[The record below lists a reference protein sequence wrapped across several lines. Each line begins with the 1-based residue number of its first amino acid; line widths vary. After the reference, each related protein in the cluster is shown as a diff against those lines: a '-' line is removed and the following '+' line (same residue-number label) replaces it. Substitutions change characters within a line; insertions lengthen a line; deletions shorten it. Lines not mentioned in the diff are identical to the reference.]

1 MLKPSSTSVIFL
13 LSLCAI
19 LLVVRGAYL
28 YLAEPGRFPI
38 NTVKISASFE
48 HISRAEIE
56 KILDKYNNNSILLP
70 INSLQAELKGLP
82 WARKV
87 DIKRIWPDTL
97 KIMIEEKR
105 PVALW
110 KNSFITDD
118 GSIIKVAMQDIQKQ
132 DMVMP
137 LPKLSG
143 PDKQYLEV
151 LHNFERFSKLLAAYG
166 LRADSLN
173 LRENQAW
180 DLYLDD
186 GVVLRL
192 GKRDFEKRILGFC
205 KAYSAE
211 FVDRPEKL
219 TSVDLRYPHGM
230 AVQWN
235 VSNK

>member
-1 MLKPSSTSVIFL
+1 M
-13 LSLCAI
+13 
-19 LLVVRGAYL
+19 LLVVKVLYI

-38 NTVKISASFE
+38 NTVKISANFE

-56 KILDKYNNNSILLP
+56 KILDKYNNNNSILLP
-70 INSLQAELKGLP
+70 ISSLQEELLKLP
-82 WARKV
+82 WAKSIE
-87 DIKRIWPDTL
+87 IKRIWPDTL
-97 KIMIEEKR
+97 KIKIEEKK

-110 KNSFITDD
+110 KNSFITND
-118 GSIIKVAMQDIQKQ
+118 GSMIVAATQDIQKQ
-132 DMVMP
+132 DRIRS

-143 PDKQYLEV
+143 PDKQYQMV
-151 LHNFERFSKLLAAYG
+151 LQNFEKLSKLLAAYG
-166 LRADSLN
+166 LHADSLN
-173 LRENQAW
+173 LRDNQSW

-192 GKRDFEKRILGFC
+192 GKKNFEKRVLGFC
-205 KAYSAE
+205 KAYSTE
-211 FVDRPEKL
+211 LVDRPEKM

>member
-1 MLKPSSTSVIFL
+1 MRKLSSTNVICL
-13 LSLCAI
+13 LTFCA
-19 LLVVRGAYL
+19 LLLAVKVIYIFI
-28 YLAEPGRFPI
+28 AEPGRFPI

-56 KILDKYNNNSILLP
+56 KILEKYNNNSILLP
-70 INSLQAELKGLP
+70 INSLQAELRNLS
-82 WARKV
+82 WAKSIE
-87 DIKRIWPDTL
+87 IKRIWPDTL
-97 KIMIEEKR
+97 KIMIEEKK

-110 KNSFITDD
+110 KNSFITSD
-118 GSIIKVAMQDIQKQ
+118 GSMIAAAAQDIQKQ
-132 DMVMP
+132 DRIRS

-143 PDKQYLEV
+143 PDKQYQEV
-151 LHNFERFSKLLAAYG
+151 LQNFEKLSKLLSAYG
-166 LRADSLN
+166 LRAESLN
-173 LRENQAW
+173 LRDNQSW

-192 GKRDFEKRILGFC
+192 GKKDFEKRVLGFC

-211 FVDRPEKL
+211 LVDKPEKM

-235 VSNK
+235 VPNK